1 MAFDPENPVKPQD
14 LYATFDI
21 NDNLSGLIYR
31 SPDEGSFSRINGEW
45 LPLTP
50 ETNPFGM
57 GANVVFVDPSFTIEF
72 DSRMM
77 YREFIGQK
85 QVQEKFGV
93 KPDFDIKF

>member
-1 MAFDPENPVKPQD
+1 MAFNPENPAKPQD
-14 LYATFDI
+14 LYATFDT
-21 NDNLSGLIYR
+21 NNSLSGLIYR

-45 LPLTP
+45 VPLTP

-77 YREFIGQK
+77 YREFIGQE
-85 QVQEKFGV
+85 QVQKEFGV
-93 KPDFDIKF
+93 KPDFGIAF